1 MKGYRFV
8 DASCHF
14 VCALCANLSCLGSVV
29 VIICCLTTS
38 LVINYHA
45 LLHSHWLHS
54 ETGFDSLTLALSRL
68 ESSRRDGVHQ
78 AGVHL
83 ACRLAS
89 CAQAVLVNGK
99 TRLPCAFTQRMRKT
113 KPCCFCTHGLQR
125 RVLMAMLLAAADTPL
140 AASGGLSPT
149 RARARLQR
157 FEDIFGPGAMYSD
170 RLRSQGQRQTELLA
184 RMKARRDDEKNDRRL
199 ERQHRV
205 VSHLETLGQRPEQIA
220 GMIGMESDA
229 PTSGVGFRES
239 LQTVRSPGRSHGD
252 EELVLANSSRQRA
265 HGAGG
270 EMLMLPEWLLD
281 LPGHAEDDW
290 VLVPRPEGI
299 RCLLLAS
306 AGTTRLLTRSNHVIG
321 AKFFPSQLP
330 GGCRAPGKRQKGD
343 DGLTLL
349 DCILVTSSGD
359 DCPDPGGTSIARVE
373 KRLVVLDC
381 LSWKDY
387 DTRDCPFEL
396 RRLWLRDKME
406 QLPQLSTQVV
416 TR

>member
-68 ESSRRDGVHQ
+68 ESSRRDGVHP

-140 AASGGLSPT
+140 AASGDLSPT
-149 RARARLQR
+149 RARARL
-157 FEDIFGPGAMYSD
+157 
-170 RLRSQGQRQTELLA
+170 
-184 RMKARRDDEKNDRRL
+184 
-199 ERQHRV
+199 
-205 VSHLETLGQRPEQIA
+205 
-220 GMIGMESDA
+220 
-229 PTSGVGFRES
+229 
-239 LQTVRSPGRSHGD
+239 
-252 EELVLANSSRQRA
+252 
-265 HGAGG
+265 
-270 EMLMLPEWLLD
+270 
-281 LPGHAEDDW
+281 
-290 VLVPRPEGI
+290 
-299 RCLLLAS
+299 
-306 AGTTRLLTRSNHVIG
+306 
-321 AKFFPSQLP
+321 
-330 GGCRAPGKRQKGD
+330 
-343 DGLTLL
+343 
-349 DCILVTSSGD
+349 
-359 DCPDPGGTSIARVE
+359 
-373 KRLVVLDC
+373 
-381 LSWKDY
+381 
-387 DTRDCPFEL
+387 
-396 RRLWLRDKME
+396 
-406 QLPQLSTQVV
+406 
-416 TR
+416 